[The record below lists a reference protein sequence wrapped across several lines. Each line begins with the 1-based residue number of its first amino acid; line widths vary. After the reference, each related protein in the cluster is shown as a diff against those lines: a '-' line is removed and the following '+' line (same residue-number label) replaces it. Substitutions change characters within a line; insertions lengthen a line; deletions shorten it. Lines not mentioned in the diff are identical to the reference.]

1 MEIIH
6 TPFTIREATPS
17 DIISIGNLAHQL
29 GYQSEIEDIKLRFN
43 IISSNKFNIIFVA
56 QKSYKRIIGWVHIMP
71 RQLLIADATAEIGG
85 IIVDKN
91 HRGQGVGR
99 LLMLKAEQWA
109 QLKGYNRIIVRSN
122 ILRNEAH
129 KFYPNIGYEMIKSQ
143 AVYKKIF
150 NQ

>member
-1 MEIIH
+1 
-6 TPFTIREATPS
+6 
-17 DIISIGNLAHQL
+17 
-29 GYQSEIEDIKLRFN
+29 
-43 IISSNKFNIIFVA
+43 
-56 QKSYKRIIGWVHIMP
+56 MP

-91 HRGQGVGR
+91 HRGQGVGK

-143 AVYKKIF
+143 AVYKKII